1 MERPPT
7 SRQRV
12 ELWKKDEKVLANEK
26 ARKNLGRF
34 GESLG
39 EVKLVING
47 QTLYKCK
54 DAKEWQRV
62 WLE

>member
-1 MERPPT
+1 MQRQDENREHARERHC
-7 SRQRV
+7 
-12 ELWKKDEKVLANEK
+12 LDEKVLANEK

-54 DAKEWQRV
+54 DAKE
-62 WLE
+62 